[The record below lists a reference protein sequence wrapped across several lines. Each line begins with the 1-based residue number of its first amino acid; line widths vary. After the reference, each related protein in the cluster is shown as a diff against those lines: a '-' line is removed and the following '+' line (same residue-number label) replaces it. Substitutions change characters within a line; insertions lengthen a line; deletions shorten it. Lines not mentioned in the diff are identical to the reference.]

1 MILTEI
7 DKLCS
12 AIHTLKPDTS
22 FTVRGNVTNEETFNK
37 IEWTTG
43 VDEIGSTI
51 FTTTNPHSELTWTA
65 VKAEM
70 DKL

>member
-1 MILTEI
+1 MTDT
-7 DKLCS
+7 DKLFN
-12 AIHTLKPDTS
+12 AIQTLKPNTPLVFRQDT
-22 FTVRGNVTNEETFNK
+22 VTEETFNK
-37 IEWTTG
+37 IEWD
-43 VDEIGSTI
+43 VEGS